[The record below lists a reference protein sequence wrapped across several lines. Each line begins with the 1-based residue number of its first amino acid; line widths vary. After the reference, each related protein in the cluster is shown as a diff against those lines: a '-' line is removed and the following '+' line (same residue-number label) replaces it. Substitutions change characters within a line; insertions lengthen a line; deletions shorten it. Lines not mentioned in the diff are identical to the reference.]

1 LNFPLFIAD
10 RLRKNQILNFS
21 ATVYRIGVGSIAIG
35 LAVMIVAFAVFFGF
49 KSVVKQKIFSLSGQI
64 QIKKFTRNES
74 FEETPLLLSS
84 ALYKIGNSS
93 KSLYIKNIQA
103 VSHKTCI
110 LQTNDDLLGVLLKGV
125 GKDYNWANFD
135 LNMIQGQ
142 TLNFADSA
150 ITNQILISNI
160 IAQKL
165 QLRVG
170 QTVRASFL
178 QNPPRHRKFVVQG
191 IYETGIEE
199 IDNQLIIGDIR
210 LIQKLNNW
218 GADTVGTYE
227 IFVKDYAQIDA
238 ATAEI
243 SRLMTNDMSLELV
256 SARFQGLFD
265 WLQLLDRNVII
276 FLALILFVATFN
288 MVSILLVMMME
299 RTPMIGLLKALGSNN
314 WTIRQIFVYQGVGI
328 IIKGL
333 FWGNVIGIGIG
344 FLQQTTHLIGLDPIN
359 YYMSYVP
366 IEWHWD
372 VVLYLNLATL
382 CVVSLVLIIPTFIIT
397 QIQPIKAITFNK

>member
-165 QLRVG
+165 QLRV
-170 QTVRASFL
+170 ASIFFAESAKESKICSTGHL
-178 QNPPRHRKFVVQG
+178 RNWHRRNRQPIDYWRYSPNTKTKQLGSRHRG
-191 IYETGIEE
+191 
-199 IDNQLIIGDIR
+199 
-210 LIQKLNNW
+210 
-218 GADTVGTYE
+218 
-227 IFVKDYAQIDA
+227 
-238 ATAEI
+238 
-243 SRLMTNDMSLELV
+243 
-256 SARFQGLFD
+256 
-265 WLQLLDRNVII
+265 
-276 FLALILFVATFN
+276 
-288 MVSILLVMMME
+288 
-299 RTPMIGLLKALGSNN
+299 
-314 WTIRQIFVYQGVGI
+314 
-328 IIKGL
+328 
-333 FWGNVIGIGIG
+333 
-344 FLQQTTHLIGLDPIN
+344 
-359 YYMSYVP
+359 YV
-366 IEWHWD
+366 
-372 VVLYLNLATL
+372 
-382 CVVSLVLIIPTFIIT
+382 
-397 QIQPIKAITFNK
+397 